1 MGTKINES
9 VWGTVPETGPALRV
23 APNTLGTCYNNGT
36 FDPDDINAMDKS
48 VVPWGVPYC
57 GLGGM
62 SYLKKLRMPIPIEG
76 SSYMKAGTLTTFE
89 IEEFVGTNN
98 PIALMMTGNIN
109 SASNENWFSHRMSGA
124 VNSSETAFTSN
135 AAFDRDTNIPA
146 GSYTQYMWQ
155 FKPIVYLDYQKVMV
169 QVQKIILWDKEAGTR
184 IATGN
189 LSSYPASGKTWDDYE
204 LLGFQ
209 YEIYY
214 KNANNNSWM
223 TSGYYTPI
231 PVNEKDTSK
240 FVLDR
245 YFGQQIRPQKWTPY
259 TYCAQIKT
267 TFYGDTGSYKIYT
280 TAITKEADSETLF
293 DKTNWTPEF
302 TSIGNYIDGSQ
313 TFDNV
318 SYSMEKK
325 CGFMSG
331 GVWFE
336 IPKGGEL
343 PGNDNNGAYV
353 QMGVYYKI
361 KDYEPGTSKAAAW
374 AKIIAH
380 EMAFL
385 GLPFQIKISGD
396 SGTPALTATIADDDV
411 FLPIFDMDHMVTT
424 GRYTTD
430 LAEKQLLPNYTWG
443 NIFDSTIPN
452 WDSSYNPP
460 KPGPGPGPGPGPDP
474 NPNPLYPSTPGFS
487 LASAGGKCYALVDGT
502 IDTIFEEIYGRDDES
517 WLDLINGLSL
527 YGSDPM
533 AAIISYKWYPWAWN
547 FTGTAGLY
555 LGGIKIGN
563 SGYDV
568 PRTDA
573 EALHTENASFYYG
586 REKNFINSRH
596 SQARLWLP
604 FYGFY
609 ALPQQKFI
617 SEKLTVDFHYNL
629 PDEVGVWIISFDDV
643 IYDFVECQC
652 SIDVPL
658 SATDYRGQKYAA
670 ISGVLSTAG
679 NLINSVGDV
688 AKSAVSVGIGS
699 ATAAGAASA
708 YRVDTGESV
717 FSTIRKQ
724 GVGALQAFDGT
735 QRMQIGMMGSGA
747 TQAAGGAIGA
757 GTSFLGGVSQGFN
770 DVMSTRR
777 TLNQMKIN
785 LPYHGAASPTT
796 FLNLPMFPFVQ
807 VYTNNTIDDYVGK
820 NSQYKLKNGHA
831 CDKWVTA
838 SEMPSNSLCQASG
851 IADMDTSGMELS
863 EVEELNSILQSGFF
877 IAIE

>member
-1 MGTKINES
+1 MSKINQS
-9 VWGTVPETGPALRV
+9 VYGTVPTTQYSNAVCPKTILD
-23 APNTLGTCYNNGT
+23 LYNDGN
-36 FDPDDINAMDKS
+36 FDPSGNCEGGFEKSISPWGIGGGMTGDWFTINAQRS
-48 VVPWGVPYC
+48 ANSRYAR
-57 GLGGM
+57 
-62 SYLKKLRMPIPIEG
+62 LRMDTMESYNKPISFWNASLDISPYSSKKATRNRIAGNCFKATNQNIESNG
-76 SSYMKAGTLTTFE
+76 ATELGLKL
-89 IEEFVGTNN
+89 VGINRVNSPYGKLEYNHCCTYPYYVNITRDENNKNN
-98 PIALMMTGNIN
+98 PL
-109 SASNENWFSHRMSGA
+109 
-124 VNSSETAFTSN
+124 V
-135 AAFDRDTNIPA
+135 PV
-146 GSYTQYMWQ
+146 GSYTIEQIDSFGDSWFDDTFEMSAFTWGMSMYNVNGSPNQWRGINITPVPTKAAKAGEMYKALALEDSKNPDT
-155 FKPIVYLDYQKVMV
+155 FYDDIIVSAPNVCGAYNDIGSRLGYPRTCYVDNDDIKLISNKFTDKTHADYCS
-169 QVQKIILWDKEAGTR
+169 DGAGR
-184 IATGN
+184 LFGVGN
-189 LSSYPASGKTWDDYE
+189 GNKHVFDDISYH
-204 LLGFQ
+204 
-209 YEIYY
+209 YEIRF
-214 KNANNNSWM
+214 
-223 TSGYYTPI
+223 
-231 PVNEKDTSK
+231 
-240 FVLDR
+240 FVELNDN
-245 YFGQQIRPQKWTPY
+245 FVEVSEGELILSGQQLW
-259 TYCAQIKT
+259 
-267 TFYGDTGSYKIYT
+267 
-280 TAITKEADSETLF
+280 L
-293 DKTNWTPEF
+293 
-302 TSIGNYIDGSQ
+302 
-313 TFDNV
+313 
-318 SYSMEKK
+318 
-325 CGFMSG
+325 
-331 GVWFE
+331 
-336 IPKGGEL
+336 L
-343 PGNDNNGAYV
+343 P
-353 QMGVYYKI
+353 YYKI
-361 KDYEPGTSKAAAW
+361 DETTYSSKWESIKAIIRHELAFIGFPFTMSENKRGFIGDNNVSVPVFDSHMITTGNYLTGAEAQQLPNAQWGDIFDDTMPEYDPDYEPDA
-374 AKIIAH
+374 
-380 EMAFL
+380 
-385 GLPFQIKISGD
+385 
-396 SGTPALTATIADDDV
+396 
-411 FLPIFDMDHMVTT
+411 
-424 GRYTTD
+424 
-430 LAEKQLLPNYTWG
+430 
-443 NIFDSTIPN
+443 
-452 WDSSYNPP
+452 
-460 KPGPGPGPGPGPDP
+460 PGPGPGPGPGPAP
-474 NPNPLYPSTPGFS
+474 NPNPLYPSSPGFS

-555 LGGIKIGN
+555 LGGIRIGN

-670 ISGVLSTAG
+670 ISGALSTAG

-688 AKSAVSVGIGS
+688 AKSAVSVGIGG

-708 YRVDTGESV
+708 YKFDTGESI
-717 FSTIRKQ
+717 FSSIRKY
-724 GVGALQAFDGT
+724 GAGAFQAFDGT
-735 QRMQIGMMGSGA
+735 QKMQIGMMGSGA

-820 NSQYKLKNGHA
+820 DSQYKLKNGHA

-838 SEMPSNSLCQASG
+838 SSMPSNSLCQASG

-863 EVEELNSILQSGFF
+863 EVQELNSILQNGFF

>member
-9 VWGTVPETGPALRV
+9 VWGTVPETGNAIRY
-23 APNTLGTCYNNGT
+23 APNTLGTCYNNDT
-36 FDPDDINAMDKS
+36 FDPDDIDTLDKS

-62 SYLKKLRMPIPIEG
+62 SYLKKLRMPIPIPD
-76 SSYMKAGTLTTFE
+76 STSFKAGTLTTFE
-89 IEEFVGTNN
+89 VEEFVGTNN
-98 PIALMMTGNIN
+98 PIILMSVGQTAPSKNNYFSYRMQGAIN
-109 SASNENWFSHRMSGA
+109 A
-124 VNSSETAFTSN
+124 SETAFTSN
-135 AAFDRDTNIPA
+135 AASDRDENVPTSSN
-146 GSYTQYMWQ
+146 SLMWNY
-155 FKPIVYLDYQKVMV
+155 KPIVYLDYQKVIV
-169 QVQKIILWDKEAGTR
+169 QVDSFILWDRVGGTR
-184 IATGN
+184 VVARNIDN
-189 LSSYPASGKTWDDYE
+189 YPASGKTWDDYD
-204 LLGFQ
+204 LLGFG
-209 YEIYY
+209 YTIYY
-214 KNANNNSWM
+214 RTANNAW
-223 TSGYYTPI
+223 TSNGYHMAI

-240 FVLDR
+240 FVLDK
-245 YFGQQIRPQKWTPY
+245 YFGQQIRPQKWVPY
-259 TYCAQIKT
+259 SYRNAIKT
-267 TFYGDTGSYKIYT
+267 VFYGDTGSYQISSL
-280 TAITKEADSETLF
+280 AITKEADSETLNPY
-293 DKTNWTPEF
+293 DNWWTSELH
-302 TSIGNYIDGSQ
+302 SIGNYIDGTQ

-318 SYSMEKK
+318 SYTMTKK
-325 CGFMSG
+325 CGFMQDG
-331 GVWFE
+331 LWIE
-336 IPKGGEL
+336 IVKGGEL
-343 PGNDNNGAYV
+343 PGRDNFGRNI

-361 KDYEPGTSKAAAW
+361 NGYEPGASKAAAW

-385 GLPFQIKISGD
+385 GLPFRIKISGD
-396 SGTPALTATIADDDV
+396 AASPAATVSLADDDV

-424 GRYTTD
+424 GRYTTE
-430 LAEKQLLPNYTWG
+430 LAEKQALPNYTWE

-527 YGSDPM
+527 YGADPM

-555 LGGIKIGN
+555 LGGIRIGN
-563 SGYDV
+563 SGYEV

-708 YRVDTGESV
+708 YRVDTGESI
-717 FSTIRKQ
+717 FSTIKKY
-724 GVGALQAFDGT
+724 GAGAFQAYDST

-820 NSQYKLKNGHA
+820 DAQYKLKNGHA

-851 IADMDTSGMELS
+851 IADMNTSGMELS

>member
-9 VWGTVPETGPALRV
+9 VWGTVPETGGAIRL

-36 FDPDDINAMDKS
+36 FDPDDIDTLDKS

-76 SSYMKAGTLTTFE
+76 TDNMKAGTLTTFD

-98 PIALMMTGNIN
+98 PIILMGVGQSAPAKYNYFSCRMEGAIN
-109 SASNENWFSHRMSGA
+109 A
-124 VNSSETAFTSN
+124 SETAFTSN
-135 AAFDRDTNIPA
+135 AASDRGENVPTSSNSI
-146 GSYTQYMWQ
+146 MWNY
-155 FKPIVYLDYQKVMV
+155 KPIVYLDYQDVIV
-169 QVQKIILWDKEAGTR
+169 QVNSYILWDKNAGTR
-184 IATGN
+184 IAQSN
-189 LSSYPASGKTWDDYE
+189 INNIPAKGKTWDDYE
-204 LLGFQ
+204 LLGFA
-209 YEIYY
+209 YTIYQRTS
-214 KNANNNSWM
+214 NSW
-223 TSGYYTPI
+223 TPNGYYMAI

-240 FVLDR
+240 FVLDK
-245 YFGQQIRPQKWTPY
+245 YFGQEIRPQKWVPF
-259 TYCAQIKT
+259 TYRNAIKT
-267 TFYGDTGSYKIYT
+267 VFYGDTGSYQIT
-280 TAITKEADSETLF
+280 STAITKEADSEVLHPY
-293 DKTNWTPEF
+293 NYWTSELH
-302 TSIGNYIDGSQ
+302 SIGNYIDGTQ

-318 SYSMEKK
+318 SYTMTKK
-325 CGFMSG
+325 CGFMQG

-336 IPKGGEL
+336 IVKGSEM
-343 PGNDNNGAYV
+343 PGSDYYSQNI

-361 KDYEPGTSKAAAW
+361 NDYEPGTSKTAAW

-385 GLPFQIKISGD
+385 GLPFQIRISGD
-396 SGTPALTATIADDDV
+396 AATPAAKATIADDDV

-430 LAEKQLLPNYTWG
+430 LAEKQLQPNYTWG

-502 IDTIFEEIYGRDDES
+502 IDTIFEEIYGRDNES
-517 WLDLINGLSL
+517 WLDLISGLSL

-547 FTGTAGLY
+547 FSGTAGLY
-555 LGGIKIGN
+555 LGGIRIGN
-563 SGYDV
+563 SAYEV

-820 NSQYKLKNGHA
+820 DSQYKLKNGHA

>member
-1 MGTKINES
+1 MGSKINES
-9 VWGTVPETGPALRV
+9 VWGTVPETGAAIRV

-36 FDPDDINAMDKS
+36 FDPDNISAMDKTI
-48 VVPWGVPYC
+48 VPWGVPYC

-62 SYLKKLRMPIPIEG
+62 SFLKKLRMPIPIEG
-76 SSYMKAGTLTTFE
+76 TANMKAGTLTTFD
-89 IEEFVGTNN
+89 IEEFVETNN

-109 SASNENWFSHRMSGA
+109 SASNNNWFSHRLSGA
-124 VNSSETAFTSN
+124 VNSSATAFTSN
-135 AAFDRDTNIPA
+135 AASDRDTNIPA
-146 GSYTQYMWQ
+146 GGSSQYMWQ
-155 FKPIVYLDYQKVMV
+155 FKPIVYLDYQKVMI
-169 QVQKIILWDKEAGTR
+169 QVQAVILWDKVSGNR
-184 IATGN
+184 IVTGN
-189 LSSYPASGKTWDDYE
+189 LSNYPASGKTWNDYE

-214 KNANNNSWM
+214 RNASNAWI

-231 PVNEKDTSK
+231 PINEKDISN

-259 TYCAQIKT
+259 TYSAQIKT
-267 TFYGDTGSYKIYT
+267 TFYSDTGSYNIT
-280 TAITKEADSETLF
+280 STAITTEVDSETLF
-293 DKTNWTPEF
+293 SGNWSNELR
-302 TSIGNYIDGSQ
+302 SYGNFINGTQ

-318 SYSMEKK
+318 AYSMDKK
-325 CGFMSG
+325 CGFVSG
-331 GVWFE
+331 GTWFE
-336 IPKGGEL
+336 IVKGSEL
-343 PGNDNNGAYV
+343 PGSEYYPSNI
-353 QMGVYYKI
+353 QIGVYYKI
-361 KDYEPGTSKAAAW
+361 KDYEPGTSKASAW

-380 EMAFL
+380 EIAFL

-396 SGTPALTATIADDDV
+396 SGTPAATATIADDDV

-430 LAEKQLLPNYTWG
+430 LAEKQALPNYTWE
-443 NIFDSTIPN
+443 NIFDSTIPD

-474 NPNPLYPSTPGFS
+474 NPNPLYPSSPGFS

-527 YGSDPM
+527 YGADPM

-547 FTGTAGLY
+547 FSGTAGLY
-555 LGGIKIGN
+555 LGGIRIGN
-563 SGYDV
+563 SAYDV

-670 ISGVLSTAG
+670 ISGVLSAAG

-688 AKSAVSVGIGS
+688 AKSAVSVGIGT

-708 YRVDTGESV
+708 YKADIGESI
-717 FSTIRKQ
+717 FSSIRKQ
-724 GVGALQAFDGT
+724 GIGALQAFDGT

-757 GTSFLGGVSQGFN
+757 GTSVLGGISQGFN

-820 NSQYKLKNGHA
+820 DSQYKLKNGHA

>member
-9 VWGTVPETGPALRV
+9 VWGTVPETGAAIRV
-23 APNTLGTCYNNGT
+23 APNTLGTCHNNGT
-36 FDPDDINAMDKS
+36 FDPDSINDMDRS
-48 VVPWGVPYC
+48 IVPWGVPYC

-62 SYLKKLRMPIPIEG
+62 SYLKKLRMPIPVQG
-76 SSYMKAGTLTTFE
+76 GATKAGTLTTFE
-89 IEEFVGTNN
+89 IEEFVETNN
-98 PIALMMTGNIN
+98 PITLMMTGSIN
-109 SASNENWFSHRMSGA
+109 DPSKASWFSHRMSGA

-135 AAFDRDTNIPA
+135 AAYDRDVSIPA
-146 GSYTQYMWQ
+146 GGNSQLMWR
-155 FKPIVYLDYQKVMV
+155 FKPIVYLDYQKVIV
-169 QVQKIILWDKEAGTR
+169 QVQTILLWDR
-184 IATGN
+184 IGGSIRTTSD
-189 LSSYPASGKTWDDYE
+189 LSTIPASGRTWDDYE
-204 LLGFQ
+204 LIGFE
-209 YEIYY
+209 YVIYY
-214 KNANNNSWM
+214 RTASNGWTVDSSNYSIL
-223 TSGYYTPI
+223 PI
-231 PVNEKDTSK
+231 NEKETTK
-240 FVLDR
+240 YVLDR

-259 TYCAQIKT
+259 TYRGQIKT
-267 TFYGDTGSYKIYT
+267 ITPNNVFRIAST
-280 TAITKEADSETLF
+280 TITKEADSETLF
-293 DKTNWTPEF
+293 TGSWVNELK
-302 TSIGNYIDGSQ
+302 SLGNYINGSQ
-313 TFDNV
+313 TFDDI
-318 SYSMEKK
+318 SYTMQKS
-325 CGFMSG
+325 CGFESG
-331 GVWFE
+331 GAWFE

-343 PGNDNNGAYV
+343 PGTESNSAQIQV
-353 QMGVYYKI
+353 GVYYKI
-361 KDYEPGTSKAAAW
+361 KDYEVGAPKSSAW

-385 GLPFQIKISGD
+385 GLPFQIKLSGD
-396 SGTPALTATIADDDV
+396 AAAPAATYSIADDDV

-502 IDTIFEEIYGRDDES
+502 IDTIFEEIYGRDDEN

-527 YGSDPM
+527 YGADPM

-547 FTGTAGLY
+547 FSGTAGLY
-555 LGGIKIGN
+555 LGGIRIGN
-563 SGYDV
+563 SGYEV

-820 NSQYKLKNGHA
+820 DSQYKLKNGHA